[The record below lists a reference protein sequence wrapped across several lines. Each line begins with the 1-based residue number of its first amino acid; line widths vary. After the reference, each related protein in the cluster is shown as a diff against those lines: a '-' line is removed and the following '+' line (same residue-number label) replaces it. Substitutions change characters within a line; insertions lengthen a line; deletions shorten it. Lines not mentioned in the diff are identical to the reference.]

1 MPKLLDTL
9 IVYIMIGFGAF
20 GLLSLACLP
29 A

>member
-9 IVYIMIGFGAF
+9 IVYLLIGFGAF

-29 A
+29 S